1 MLEKK
6 ESMHSRSWVFLPWIP
21 KKHINCENIWI
32 SVNAVGGY
40 YDSFRVL
47 MLDSE
52 RVWVRRGLLVGNARQ
67 WTIGGDSGE
76 GGITAL
82 SDLSVVGEVV
92 VLRRHDRRTMLPLRS
107 TPDPL
112 AHFPP

>member
-1 MLEKK
+1 
-6 ESMHSRSWVFLPWIP
+6 
-21 KKHINCENIWI
+21 
-32 SVNAVGGY
+32 VNYV

-67 WTIGGDSGE
+67 WTIGGDSGG

-92 VLRRHDRRTMLPLRS
+92 VLRRGPGHDRRTMLPLRS